1 MQAPPVPSS
10 GRAYHRGAVSG
21 SGQVQASD
29 TASQLSSMLSSAHL
43 GSAGSEAQ
51 GDSNSGNGNGS
62 GSGPSVGRGAT
73 RGRRERAQE
82 FFVKTRPDKL
92 ETKQGTGGQEIAVA
106 ANYFELIAKVS
117 CVYSSNQ
124 ISKFP
129 FTSPTGG
136 CCSTESTCLPT
147 SKTRGS
153 EKDCS
158 ANTGLTCPSTC
169 STVSGNWIFTEL
181 NISFE

>member
-10 GRAYHRGAVSG
+10 GRAYHRGVVSG
-21 SGQVQASD
+21 SHPVAVQASD

-92 ETKQGTGGQEIAVA
+92 ETKQGSGGQEIAVG

-117 CVYSSNQ
+117 CILSYKT
-124 ISKFP
+124 KFVL
-129 FTSPTGG
+129 F
-136 CCSTESTCLPT
+136 
-147 SKTRGS
+147 
-153 EKDCS
+153 
-158 ANTGLTCPSTC
+158 
-169 STVSGNWIFTEL
+169 
-181 NISFE
+181 